1 MRGKVL
7 LWLLVG
13 LGAALLALAAG
24 GLLLDIPVSTGEVR
38 ILRVNVLVGLLI
50 LSATI
55 DFALSVSSC
64 ATLGPTEPSGLCSAW
79 RYRSAH

>member
-24 GLLLDIPVSTGEVR
+24 GLLLDIPVSTGEAR
-38 ILRVNVLVGLLI
+38 ILRVNVLVGLL
-50 LSATI
+50 
-55 DFALSVSSC
+55 
-64 ATLGPTEPSGLCSAW
+64 ENSGH
-79 RYRSAH
+79 YRFRAVRFVLRHTWPHGTV